1 MSSAITIKSGEE
13 IALMR
18 RANEIVAGALN
29 QVKANIVSGVT
40 TKELDAIAEDYAKIN
55 GAIPA
60 FKGYRG
66 YPASLCVSINE
77 QVVHGIP
84 SKKVIIKDGDIVS
97 VDFGVK
103 YKGYF
108 GDAAFSIVVGS
119 LLTEKKRLLE
129 VTQQSLFLGIDQA
142 RSGNRISDISEAIQY
157 FVEKNSYHVVKQ
169 FVGHGIGSKLH
180 EAPEVPNYKRPG
192 RSPRL
197 LAGMVLAIEPMVNV
211 GTSDVVVMKDGW
223 TVITADRSYSAHY
236 EHSVLVTDGEP
247 EVLSAAV
254 NSSFSNL

>member
-1 MSSAITIKSGEE
+1 MSAAITIKSSEE
-13 IALMR
+13 LVLMR

-29 QVKANIVSGVT
+29 KVNSNIVAGVT
-40 TKELDAIAEDYAKIN
+40 TKELDDIAEDYAKIN

-66 YPASLCVSINE
+66 FPASLCVSINE

-84 SKKVIIKDGDIVS
+84 SKKVVIRDGDIVS

-103 YKGYF
+103 YNGYF
-108 GDAAFSIVVGS
+108 GDAAFSTVVGDR
-119 LLTEKKRLLE
+119 LLEKKRLLE
-129 VTQQSLFLGIDQA
+129 VTHHSLILGIEQA
-142 RSGNRISDISEAIQY
+142 RSGNRVSDISEAIQN
-157 FVEKNSYHVVKQ
+157 FVEKNCYHVVKQ

-197 LAGMVLAIEPMVNV
+197 LPGMVLAIEPMVNV

-223 TVITADRSYSAHY
+223 TVITADRSYSAHF

-254 NSSFSNL
+254 NSSFSN

>member
-29 QVKANIVSGVT
+29 QVKENIVSGVT

-66 YPASLCVSINE
+66 YPACLCVSINE

-84 SKKVIIKDGDIVS
+84 SKKVIVRDGDIVS

-119 LLTEKKRLLE
+119 LLAEKKRLLE
-129 VTQQSLFLGIDQA
+129 VTQQSLFLGIEQA

-157 FVEKNSYHVVKQ
+157 FVEKNRYHVVKQ

-223 TVITADRSYSAHY
+223 TVITADRSDSAHF

>member
-1 MSSAITIKSGEE
+1 MSSAITIKSSDE
-13 IALMR
+13 IDFMR
-18 RANEIVAGALN
+18 RANKIVAGALN
-29 QVKANIVSGVT
+29 QVKQNIVPGVT
-40 TKELDAIAEDYAKIN
+40 TKELNTIAEDYAKIN

-108 GDAAFSIVVGS
+108 GDAAFSIVVG
-119 LLTEKKRLLE
+119 LLQGEKKRLLD
-129 VTQQSLFLGIDQA
+129 VTQKSLFMGIEQV
-142 RSGNRISDISEAIQY
+142 RSGNRISDISEAIQS
-157 FVEKNSYHVVKQ
+157 FVESNCFHVVKQ

-197 LAGMVLAIEPMVNV
+197 LPGMVLAIEPMVNI

-223 TVITADRSYSAHY
+223 TVVTADRSYSAHF

-247 EVLSAAV
+247 EVLSAAI
-254 NSSFSNL
+254 NSSLSNL